1 MKDKINNFKRMQEE
15 DEAFHK
21 GPMEEIKRSI
31 DANVNA
37 ANHAGH
43 VFDIFLTK
51 IIHTI
56 THFAG
61 GKDDAPPQ
69 PSAGPE
75 GRHNPENNQGPGGG
89 R

>member
-1 MKDKINNFKRMQEE
+1 MQEE

-43 VFDIFLTK
+43 IFDTFFTK
-51 IIHTI
+51 IVHTF

-61 GKDDAPPQ
+61 GQEAEPPH
-69 PSAGPE
+69 PSASPE
-75 GRHNPENNQGPGGG
+75 GGHNHENDQGPGGG
-89 R
+89 K